1 MALSSVGESH
11 QLVATVIDQNG
22 DTMSD
27 AAISWSATDSS
38 IASVSPTGLVT
49 ARAAGAA
56 QIVAIAG
63 FATTKASVNVQ
74 IATLGTL
81 QSLVAGLEYPKGLW
95 VSAAIAYMTE
105 TAGHNTTFG
114 GKERLLRYSLDSD
127 ELVPL
132 LETSADAVVVSGDGT
147 IYLASWRFGIPG
159 EAGKVSI
166 VDPTSLAESDL
177 LELGVAATDMFLGA
191 NEDVYVTGT
200 SQEVTAP
207 SLSLLPAG
215 DRANRD
221 ILAEGLR
228 LRAITRI
235 GSDTYLSQFSDNGAW
250 AIIRRTESGTIT
262 EVVSNVGAVSSLT
275 SDGTHLY
282 FTAPKDG
289 LIGRFD
295 PLAPSPVIDTV
306 ASGLASPM
314 TVRYVSSTHSL
325 YFLTSGTAG
334 AEYTDGTLGVIN
346 GLR

>member
-1 MALSSVGESH
+1 MPSTISLSPSAVALSSVGESR

-38 IASVSPTGLVT
+38 IASVSPTGLV
-49 ARAAGAA
+49 
-56 QIVAIAG
+56 
-63 FATTKASVNVQ
+63 
-74 IATLGTL
+74 
-81 QSLVAGLEYPKGLW
+81 P
-95 VSAAIAYMTE
+95 
-105 TAGHNTTFG
+105 
-114 GKERLLRYSLDSD
+114 
-127 ELVPL
+127 
-132 LETSADAVVVSGDGT
+132 SADAVVVTGDGT
-147 IYLASWRFGIPG
+147 IYLASWRLGIPG

-215 DRANRD
+215 DRANRE
-221 ILAEGLR
+221 ILEEGLR

-250 AIIRRTESGTIT
+250 AIIRRTEGGTIT

-314 TVRYVSSTHSL
+314 TVRYVSSTESL